1 MLATGRA
8 ISNLA
13 RNWKYCSSVCWVNPV
28 PTNSICTTDIIIDIT
43 TGSQYQ
49 NYQEKSDNH
58 SFFSLKCQPT
68 LRSSTRITPFLAT
81 DWDDL
86 RCMILSRHSDSHTGH
101 RKYRVHRPWLV
112 SEKCSRFP
120 VSIKKLMAEGGWKK
134 KTEESHKI
142 FTNVTPSFS
151 KDVFKKMVCGLVWL
165 THITQLF
172 FFLEREGVSTF
183 WELCAVTEAK

>member
-151 KDVFKKMVCGLVWL
+151 KDVFKKWCVVLSGSPTLPNY
-165 THITQLF
+165 F
-172 FFLEREGVSTF
+172 FS
-183 WELCAVTEAK
+183 